1 MESRIYKPRYPLADF
16 VDSFFMY
23 TGKSYGAV
31 QKLIPDGKTDL
42 LMNFD
47 TRVYA
52 YDSPGKESL
61 FSKSI
66 VQGIRTA
73 PYTFEFG
80 EQVNLLG
87 IRFLP
92 FGLYALFGTAEKEI
106 TDYFTEA
113 SEIAGS
119 GMKETEE
126 KVYNEPDVNMKFRI
140 IEKWLTECL
149 IKRVNNC
156 ANITD
161 NIRKISSSEGLVKL
175 SEVCSNEANYKKVQ
189 RIFRDYIGISPK
201 LYARMVRFENIHN
214 ELRACNTPDWIEIVT
229 RYNFFDQS
237 HLIKEFKFFS
247 DTTPN
252 DFLAKINLFV

>member
-1 MESRIYKPRYPLADF
+1 MESRIHKPSYPLSDF
-16 VDSFFMY
+16 IDSFFWY
-23 TGKSYGAV
+23 SGKSFRAV

-42 LMNFD
+42 LLNFD
-47 TRVYA
+47 TCLYA
-52 YDSPGKESL
+52 YDSSGNKSL

-80 EQVNLLG
+80 KEVNLIG

-92 FGLYALFGTAEKEI
+92 LGLFALFGIAEREI

-113 SEIAGS
+113 SAIAVTGLE
-119 GMKETEE
+119 ETEE
-126 KVYNEPDVNMKFRI
+126 KVYAEPDVNKKFKI
-140 IEKWLTECL
+140 VETWLTQCWL
-149 IKRVNNC
+149 KRNGKC
-156 ANITD
+156 ARITE
-161 NIRKISSSEGLVKL
+161 NIRTVSSSNGLMKL
-175 SEVCSNEANYKKVQ
+175 NRICLNDANYKKVQ

-214 ELRACNTPDWIEIVT
+214 ELRACKAPDWMDIVT

-237 HLIKEFKFFS
+237 HMVKEFKFFS
-247 DTTPN
+247 GTTPN
-252 DFLAKINLFV
+252 EFLSKIDLFV